1 MKNAI
6 LPSVSS
12 QLYSYGNSEPVSDIP
27 LQMENKL
34 NHVYGTGIFANPN
47 VYNDCDQLID
57 GGFAINP
64 PQSPT
69 NYQPGSSS
77 LMTTKRL
84 DRLGEIYLPTKSTY
98 SSNIPQA
105 QPLSLCKK
113 ISVPEYEI
121 DFQASDARKR
131 PIDQVSGGG
140 FGYLVGNNGA
150 SSEWTKNKK
159 AMCFQERR
167 PNQVD
172 EEMIEIRRQRVPG
185 RRSQK
190 LSDKITALQK
200 LVSPY
205 GKTDTASV
213 LQEASI
219 SIKESLTSSTSRAS
233 GLHMR
238 KSVRLVPHRSPRS
251 PKLDMSFQEKLF
263 QMLSASYN
271 SNKPIDLQKF
281 EEKQVLDLRSRG
293 LCLVPVSFS
302 HKLTHKEDHLD
313 QRAPS
318 WKSVVPRNI

>member
-1 MKNAI
+1 
-6 LPSVSS
+6 
-12 QLYSYGNSEPVSDIP
+12 
-27 LQMENKL
+27 
-34 NHVYGTGIFANPN
+34 
-47 VYNDCDQLID
+47 
-57 GGFAINP
+57 
-64 PQSPT
+64 
-69 NYQPGSSS
+69 
-77 LMTTKRL
+77 MTTKRL
-84 DRLGEIYLPTKSTY
+84 DRLGESYLPTKSTY

-121 DFQASDARKR
+121 DFQATDARKR
-131 PIDQVSGGG
+131 PIDQVSDGG
-140 FGYLVGNNGA
+140 FGYLVDNNPA

-159 AMCFQERR
+159 AVCFQERR
-167 PNQVD
+167 RNQVN

-219 SIKESLTSSTSRAS
+219 SIKVL
-233 GLHMR
+233 
-238 KSVRLVPHRSPRS
+238 
-251 PKLDMSFQEKLF
+251 QEKIQKLF

-271 SNKPIDLQKF
+271 STKPIDLQKF
-281 EEKQVLDLRSRG
+281 KEKQVLDLRSRG
-293 LCLVPVSFS
+293 LCLVPLSFS
-302 HKLTHKEDHLD
+302 QKLTHKEDHLD

-318 WKSVVPRNI
+318 WKSVAPRNI